1 MRAGNN
7 FLLSGERQPLHKPH
21 RICNSWAMVDNGDGC
36 TALRGQSLYKNE
48 RVAKRVDVDRI
59 YVIVLHG
66 CLIAETTD
74 SSRHSRLF

>member
-1 MRAGNN
+1 
-7 FLLSGERQPLHKPH
+7 
-21 RICNSWAMVDNGDGC
+21 MVDNGDGC